1 MAKSKKANAEADKK
15 EANSAEAFA
24 EAGEAKA
31 NAEADKKEAN
41 SADAL
46 NLRKFGKFQGKGK

>member
-1 MAKSKKANAEADKK
+1 MAKSKQEK
-15 EANSAEAFA
+15 AEAFA
-24 EAGEAKA
+24 EAEEAKA

-46 NLRKFGKFQGKGK
+46 KLRKFGKFQGKGK

>member
-1 MAKSKKANAEADKK
+1 MAKSKKK
-15 EANSAEAFA
+15 ENGLAEAFA
-24 EAGEAKA
+24 AADEAKA

-46 NLRKFGKFQGKGK
+46 KLRKFGKFQGKGK

>member
-1 MAKSKKANAEADKK
+1 MAKSKKEK
-15 EANSAEAFA
+15 AEAFA
-24 EAGEAKA
+24 EAEEAKA

-46 NLRKFGKFQGKGK
+46 KLRKFGKFQGKGK

>member
-1 MAKSKKANAEADKK
+1 MAKSKKEK
-15 EANSAEAFA
+15 AEAFA
-24 EAGEAKA
+24 EAEEAKA

-46 NLRKFGKFQGKGK
+46 KLRKFGKFHGKGK

>member
-1 MAKSKKANAEADKK
+1 MAKSKKEKAK
-15 EANSAEAFA
+15 AFA
-24 EAGEAKA
+24 EAEEAKA

-46 NLRKFGKFQGKGK
+46 KLRKFGKFQGKGK

>member
-1 MAKSKKANAEADKK
+1 MAKSKKEKAEG
-15 EANSAEAFA
+15 FA
-24 EAGEAKA
+24 EAEEDKE

-46 NLRKFGKFQGKGK
+46 KLRKFGKFQGKGK

>member
-1 MAKSKKANAEADKK
+1 MAKSKKEK
-15 EANSAEAFA
+15 AEAFS

-46 NLRKFGKFQGKGK
+46 KLRKFGKFQGKGK